1 MALIPS
7 VKQGQVQAG
16 INKARAQAV
25 KVHCSEAI
33 AANDILVVTGIHSPS
48 NVLSVA
54 KADANDITKCRGPFY
69 VADYAA
75 ASGDITPVALPWK
88 LITGVNTSGSHVG
101 KAVYLAD
108 TAGNVILTQPAVV
121 VDNDPFRFQIQ
132 VGRVVSVDAS
142 DGAYVLQPSQASPGA
157 PLVARVETGNNTS
170 TARMQGLA
178 NLNGF
183 PVLAT
188 TIEDDG
194 NGEVQSAAISGGT
207 LTVTLTGNATGVKE
221 VAVMIWA

>member
-69 VADYAA
+69 IADYAA
-75 ASGDITPVALPWK
+75 ASGDITPVALRA
-88 LITGVNTSGSHVG
+88 TR
-101 KAVYLAD
+101 AE
-108 TAGNVILTQPAVV
+108 
-121 VDNDPFRFQIQ
+121 VDPRH
-132 VGRVVSVDAS
+132 
-142 DGAYVLQPSQASPGA
+142 
-157 PLVARVETGNNTS
+157 
-170 TARMQGLA
+170 
-178 NLNGF
+178 
-183 PVLAT
+183 
-188 TIEDDG
+188 
-194 NGEVQSAAISGGT
+194 AAIFMPSDRMMRLLVKHQRHAWPMPTTVQGG
-207 LTVTLTGNATGVKE
+207 LFP
-221 VAVMIWA
+221 

>member
-69 VADYAA
+69 IADYAA

-108 TAGNVILTQPAVV
+108 TAGEVILTQPAVV
-121 VDNDPFRFQIQ
+121 TDNTAFRFQIQ
-132 VGRVVSVDAS
+132 VGRVVKVDAS
-142 DGAYVLQPSQASPGA
+142 DGAYVLQPSHASPGA
-157 PLVARVETGNNTS
+157 PLVARVETGS
-170 TARMQGLA
+170 GTATASMTGLA

-188 TIEDDG
+188 TIEDDA

-207 LTVTLTGNATGVKE
+207 LTVTLTGSATGVKE